1 MPMMRRVMM
10 TGGAML
16 ALLSA
21 AAPAQIA
28 QPRAHASV
36 AGLPATQ
43 ALFDSYVR
51 TGKMPGIV
59 AAIGT
64 PGQPAVFVSAGRTGL
79 EPDAPAVGP
88 DTLWRVYS
96 MTKPIT
102 AMAAMILIEDGKLK
116 LDQPVSD
123 IYPAYQQMRV
133 LTNPDASLQ
142 TRPATRPITIRNLL
156 THTAGLGYSITTK
169 GPLLKE
175 YERLGIVPFAANA
188 QVEAKVRPTRPVSLQ
203 QFAERVAALPLI
215 AEPGTKWS
223 YSIGLD
229 VMAAVVEKVAGMP
242 FERFVQTRLFTPLKM
257 NSSYWQV
264 PASAANRLVSN
275 YTFLGDRMVPI
286 DPAANSVF
294 RQRPSFP
301 YGGAGLVMSARDYD
315 RFLQM
320 LQNGGQVDG
329 VRVMKPETVRLAM
342 SNLLPAGVT
351 YGSVSGATGGSAGE
365 VPTGF
370 GAGGSVTLADTPGGP
385 GKGTY
390 GWGGAAGTI
399 AYVDPARQMR
409 GVVMVNYFPADRYPL
424 RRDLAATLHQDLGHS
439 AK

>member
-1 MPMMRRVMM
+1 MTMRRVMLP
-10 TGGAML
+10 GGAML

-21 AAPAQIA
+21 SASAQVAQPAQA
-28 QPRAHASV
+28 TATAM
-36 AGLPATQ
+36 LPATQ

-59 AAIGT
+59 AAIGR
-64 PGQPAVFVSAGRTGL
+64 PGQPPVFVSAGRTAL
-79 EPDAPAVGP
+79 APNAPAVGP

-102 AMAAMILIEDGKLK
+102 AMAAMILIEEGKLG
-116 LDQPVSD
+116 LDQPLSD
-123 IYPAYQQMRV
+123 IYPAYKQMRV
-133 LTNPDASLQ
+133 LTNADASLES
-142 TRPATRPITIRNLL
+142 RPATRPITIRNLL

-188 QVEAKVRPTRPVSLQ
+188 QVEAALRPKRPANLQ
-203 QFAERVAALPLI
+203 QFAERVATLPLI

-229 VMAAVVEKVAGMP
+229 VLAAVVEKVGGMP

-264 PASAANRLVSN
+264 PASAANRLVTN
-275 YTFLGDRMVPI
+275 YTFLGDRLVPV
-286 DPAANSVF
+286 DPAARSVF
-294 RQRPSFP
+294 LQAPSFP

-320 LQNGGQVDG
+320 LQNGGMVDG
-329 VRVMKPETVRLAM
+329 VRVMKPETVKLAM
-342 SNLLPAGVT
+342 SNLLPVGVSF
-351 YGSVSGATGGSAGE
+351 GGVSGSTGGSGGG
-365 VPTGF
+365 VPTGY

-390 GWGGAAGTI
+390 GWGGAAGTV
-399 AYVDPARQMR
+399 AYVDPTR
-409 GVVMVNYFPADRYPL
+409 GLRGTIMVNYFPADRWPL
-424 RRDLAATLHQDLGHS
+424 RRDLAATLYQDLG
-439 AK
+439 AARR

>member
-1 MPMMRRVMM
+1 MRRVMLP
-10 TGGAML
+10 GGAML

-21 AAPAQIA
+21 SASAQVAQPAQA
-28 QPRAHASV
+28 TATAM
-36 AGLPATQ
+36 LPATQ

-59 AAIGT
+59 AAIGR
-64 PGQPAVFVSAGRTGL
+64 PGQPPVFVSAGRTAL
-79 EPDAPAVGP
+79 APNAPAVGP

-102 AMAAMILIEDGKLK
+102 AMAAMILIEEGKLG
-116 LDQPVSD
+116 LDQPLSD
-123 IYPAYQQMRV
+123 IYPAYKQMRV
-133 LTNPDASLQ
+133 LTNADASLES
-142 TRPATRPITIRNLL
+142 RPATRPITIRNLL

-188 QVEAKVRPTRPVSLQ
+188 QVEAALRPKRPANLQ
-203 QFAERVAALPLI
+203 QFAERVATLPLI

-229 VMAAVVEKVAGMP
+229 VLAAVVEKVGGMP

-264 PASAANRLVSN
+264 PESQKARLATN
-275 YTFLGDRMVPI
+275 YAWAGDTLAPV
-286 DPAANSVF
+286 DPGATSVWL
-294 RQRPSFP
+294 QRPSFP

-320 LQNGGQVDG
+320 LQNGGMVDG
-329 VRVMKPETVRLAM
+329 VRVMKPETVKLAM
-342 SNLLPAGVT
+342 SNLLPVGVSF
-351 YGSVSGATGGSAGE
+351 GGVSGSTGGSGGG
-365 VPTGF
+365 VPTGY

-390 GWGGAAGTI
+390 GWGGAAGTV
-399 AYVDPARQMR
+399 AYVDPTR
-409 GVVMVNYFPADRYPL
+409 GLRGTIMVNYFPADRWPL
-424 RRDLAATLHQDLGHS
+424 RRDLAATLYQDLG
-439 AK
+439 AARR

>member
-1 MPMMRRVMM
+1 MTMRGVRWP
-10 TGGAML
+10 GGAML

-21 AAPAQIA
+21 SASAQVAQPAQA
-28 QPRAHASV
+28 TATAM
-36 AGLPATQ
+36 LPATQ

-59 AAIGT
+59 AAIGR
-64 PGQPAVFVSAGRTGL
+64 PGQPPVFVSAGRTAL
-79 EPDAPAVGP
+79 APNAPAVGP

-102 AMAAMILIEDGKLK
+102 AMAAMILIEEGKLG
-116 LDQPVSD
+116 LDQPLSD
-123 IYPAYQQMRV
+123 IYPAYKQMRV
-133 LTNPDASLQ
+133 LTNADASLES
-142 TRPATRPITIRNLL
+142 RPATRPITIRNLL

-188 QVEAKVRPTRPVSLQ
+188 QVEAALRPKRPANLQ
-203 QFAERVAALPLI
+203 QFAERVATLPLI

-229 VMAAVVEKVAGMP
+229 VLAAVVEKVGGMP

-264 PASAANRLVSN
+264 PASAANRLVTN
-275 YTFLGDRMVPI
+275 YTFLGDRLVPV
-286 DPAANSVF
+286 DPAARSVF
-294 RQRPSFP
+294 LQAPSFP

-320 LQNGGQVDG
+320 LQNGGMVDG
-329 VRVMKPETVRLAM
+329 VRVMKPETVKLAM
-342 SNLLPAGVT
+342 SNLLPVGVSF
-351 YGSVSGATGGSAGE
+351 GGVSGSTGGSGGG
-365 VPTGF
+365 VPTGY

-390 GWGGAAGTI
+390 GWGGAAGTV
-399 AYVDPARQMR
+399 AYVDPTR
-409 GVVMVNYFPADRYPL
+409 GLRGTIMVNYFPADRWPL
-424 RRDLAATLHQDLGHS
+424 RRDLAATLYQDLG
-439 AK
+439 AARR

>member
-1 MPMMRRVMM
+1 MRRVMLP
-10 TGGAML
+10 GGAML

-21 AAPAQIA
+21 SASAQVAQPAQA
-28 QPRAHASV
+28 TATAR
-36 AGLPATQ
+36 LPATQ
-43 ALFDSYVR
+43 ALFDSYVGS
-51 TGKMPGIV
+51 GKMPGIV
-59 AAIGT
+59 AAIGR
-64 PGQPAVFVSAGRTGL
+64 PGQPPVFVSAGRTAL
-79 EPDAPAVGP
+79 APNAPAVGP

-102 AMAAMILIEDGKLK
+102 AMAAMILIEEGKLG
-116 LDQPVSD
+116 LDQPLSD
-123 IYPAYQQMRV
+123 IYPAYRQMRV
-133 LTNPDASLQ
+133 LTNPDSSLE

-188 QVEAKVRPTRPVSLQ
+188 QVEAALRPKRPANLQ
-203 QFAERVAALPLI
+203 QFAERVATLPLI

-229 VMAAVVEKVAGMP
+229 VLAAVVEKVGGMP

-264 PASAANRLVSN
+264 PASAANRLVTN
-275 YTFLGDRMVPI
+275 YTFLGDRLVPV
-286 DPAANSVF
+286 DPAARSVF
-294 RQRPSFP
+294 LQAPSFP

-320 LQNGGQVDG
+320 LQNGGRVDG
-329 VRVMKPETVRLAM
+329 VRIMKPETVKLAM
-342 SNLLPAGVT
+342 SNLLPVGVSF
-351 YGSVSGATGGSAGE
+351 GGVSGSTGGSGGG
-365 VPTGF
+365 VPTGY

-390 GWGGAAGTI
+390 GWGGAAGTV
-399 AYVDPARQMR
+399 AYVDPTR
-409 GVVMVNYFPADRYPL
+409 GLRGTIMVNYFPADRWPL
-424 RRDLAATLHQDLGHS
+424 RRDLAAALYQDLG
-439 AK
+439 AARR

>member
-1 MPMMRRVMM
+1 MTMRRVML

-21 AAPAQIA
+21 SASAQVAQPAQA
-28 QPRAHASV
+28 TATAR
-36 AGLPATQ
+36 LPATQ

-59 AAIGT
+59 AAIGR
-64 PGQPAVFVSAGRTGL
+64 PGQPPVFVSAGRTAL
-79 EPDAPAVGP
+79 APNAPAVGP

-102 AMAAMILIEDGKLK
+102 AMAAMILIEEGKLG
-116 LDQPVSD
+116 LDQPLSD
-123 IYPAYQQMRV
+123 IYPAYKQMRV
-133 LTNPDASLQ
+133 LTNPDSSLE

-188 QVEAKVRPTRPVSLQ
+188 QVEAALRPKRPANLQ
-203 QFAERVAALPLI
+203 QFAERVATLPLI

-229 VMAAVVEKVAGMP
+229 VLAAVVEKVGGMP

-264 PASAANRLVSN
+264 PASAANRLVTN
-275 YTFLGDRMVPI
+275 YTFLGDRLVPV
-286 DPAANSVF
+286 DPAARSVF
-294 RQRPSFP
+294 LQAPSFP

-320 LQNGGQVDG
+320 LQNGGMVDG
-329 VRVMKPETVRLAM
+329 VRIMKPETVKLAM
-342 SNLLPAGVT
+342 SNLLPVGLSF
-351 YGSVSGATGGSAGE
+351 GGVSGSTGGSGGG
-365 VPTGF
+365 VPTGY

-390 GWGGAAGTI
+390 GWGGAAGTV
-399 AYVDPARQMR
+399 AYVDPTR
-409 GVVMVNYFPADRYPL
+409 GLRGTIMVNYFPADRWPL
-424 RRDLAATLHQDLGHS
+424 RRDLAATLYQDLG
-439 AK
+439 AARR

>member
-10 TGGAML
+10 TGGATL

-36 AGLPATQ
+36 ARLPATQ

-59 AAIGT
+59 AAIGM

-102 AMAAMILIEDGKLK
+102 AMAAMILIEDGKLQ
-116 LDQPVSD
+116 LDQPLSD

-286 DPAANSVF
+286 DPAASSVF
-294 RQRPSFP
+294 RQAPSFP

-370 GAGGSVTLADTPGGP
+370 GAGGSVTLADTPAGP

-399 AYVDPARQMR
+399 AYVDPTRRMR

>member
-1 MPMMRRVMM
+1 MRRVMLP
-10 TGGAML
+10 GGAML

-21 AAPAQIA
+21 SASAQVAQPAQA
-28 QPRAHASV
+28 TATAM
-36 AGLPATQ
+36 LPATQ

-59 AAIGT
+59 AAIGR
-64 PGQPAVFVSAGRTGL
+64 PGQPPVFVSAGRTAL
-79 EPDAPAVGP
+79 APNAPAVGP

-102 AMAAMILIEDGKLK
+102 AMAAMILIEEGKLG
-116 LDQPVSD
+116 LDQPLSD
-123 IYPAYQQMRV
+123 IYPAYKQMRV
-133 LTNPDASLQ
+133 LTNADASLES
-142 TRPATRPITIRNLL
+142 RPATRPITIRNLL

-188 QVEAKVRPTRPVSLQ
+188 QVEAALRPKRPANLQ
-203 QFAERVAALPLI
+203 QFAERVATLPLI

-229 VMAAVVEKVAGMP
+229 VLAAVVEKVGGMP

-264 PASAANRLVSN
+264 PASAANRLVTN
-275 YTFLGDRMVPI
+275 YTFLGDRLVPV
-286 DPAANSVF
+286 DPAARSVF
-294 RQRPSFP
+294 LQAPSFP

-320 LQNGGQVDG
+320 LQNGGMVDG
-329 VRVMKPETVRLAM
+329 VRVMKPETVKLAM
-342 SNLLPAGVT
+342 SNLLPVGVSF
-351 YGSVSGATGGSAGE
+351 GGVSGSTGGSGGG
-365 VPTGF
+365 VPTGY

-390 GWGGAAGTI
+390 GWGGAAGTV
-399 AYVDPARQMR
+399 AYVDPTR
-409 GVVMVNYFPADRYPL
+409 GLRGTIMVNYFPADRWPL
-424 RRDLAATLHQDLGHS
+424 RRDLAATLYQDLG
-439 AK
+439 AARR

>member
-1 MPMMRRVMM
+1 MMTRRVML

-21 AAPAQIA
+21 SASAQVARSA
-28 QPRAHASV
+28 QATATAR
-36 AGLPATQ
+36 LPATQ

-59 AAIGT
+59 AAIGRA
-64 PGQPAVFVSAGRTGL
+64 GQPPVFVSAGRTAL
-79 EPDAPAVGP
+79 APNAPAVGP
-88 DTLWRVYS
+88 ETLWRVYS

-102 AMAAMILIEDGKLK
+102 AMAAMILIEEGKLG
-116 LDQPVSD
+116 LDQPLSD
-123 IYPAYQQMRV
+123 IYPAYKQMRV
-133 LTNPDASLQ
+133 LTNADASLES
-142 TRPATRPITIRNLL
+142 RPATRPITIRNLL

-188 QVEAKVRPTRPVSLQ
+188 QVEAALRPKRPANLQ
-203 QFAERVAALPLI
+203 QFAERVATLPLI

-229 VMAAVVEKVAGMP
+229 VLAAVVEKVGGMP

-264 PASAANRLVSN
+264 PASAANRLVTN
-275 YTFLGDRMVPI
+275 YTFLGDRLMPV
-286 DPAANSVF
+286 DPAARSVF
-294 RQRPSFP
+294 LQAPSFP

-320 LQNGGQVDG
+320 LQNGGMVDG
-329 VRVMKPETVRLAM
+329 VRVMKPETVKLAM
-342 SNLLPAGVT
+342 SNLLPVGVSF
-351 YGSVSGATGGSAGE
+351 GGVSGSTGGSGGG
-365 VPTGF
+365 VPTGY

-390 GWGGAAGTI
+390 GWGGAAGTV
-399 AYVDPARQMR
+399 AYVDPTR
-409 GVVMVNYFPADRYPL
+409 GLRGTIMVNYFPADRWPL
-424 RRDLAATLHQDLGHS
+424 RRDLAATLYQDLG
-439 AK
+439 AARR

>member
-1 MPMMRRVMM
+1 MRRVML

-21 AAPAQIA
+21 SASAQVAQPAQA
-28 QPRAHASV
+28 TATAR
-36 AGLPATQ
+36 LPATQ

-59 AAIGT
+59 AAIGR
-64 PGQPAVFVSAGRTGL
+64 PGQPPVFVSAGRTAL
-79 EPDAPAVGP
+79 APNAPAVGP

-102 AMAAMILIEDGKLK
+102 AMAAMILIEEGKLG
-116 LDQPVSD
+116 LDQPLSD
-123 IYPAYQQMRV
+123 IYPAYKQMRV
-133 LTNPDASLQ
+133 LTNPDSSLE

-188 QVEAKVRPTRPVSLQ
+188 QVEAALRPKRPANLQ
-203 QFAERVAALPLI
+203 QFAERVATLPLI

-229 VMAAVVEKVAGMP
+229 VLAAVVEKVGGMP

-264 PASAANRLVSN
+264 PASAANRLVTN
-275 YTFLGDRMVPI
+275 YTFLGDRLVPV
-286 DPAANSVF
+286 DPAARSVF
-294 RQRPSFP
+294 LQAPSFP

-320 LQNGGQVDG
+320 LQNGGMVDG
-329 VRVMKPETVRLAM
+329 VRIMKPETVKLAM
-342 SNLLPAGVT
+342 SNLLPVGLSF
-351 YGSVSGATGGSAGE
+351 GGVSGSTGGSGGG
-365 VPTGF
+365 VPTGY

-390 GWGGAAGTI
+390 GWGGAAGTV
-399 AYVDPARQMR
+399 AYVDPTR
-409 GVVMVNYFPADRYPL
+409 GLRGTIMVNYFPADRWPL
-424 RRDLAATLHQDLGHS
+424 RRDLAATLYQDLG
-439 AK
+439 AARR